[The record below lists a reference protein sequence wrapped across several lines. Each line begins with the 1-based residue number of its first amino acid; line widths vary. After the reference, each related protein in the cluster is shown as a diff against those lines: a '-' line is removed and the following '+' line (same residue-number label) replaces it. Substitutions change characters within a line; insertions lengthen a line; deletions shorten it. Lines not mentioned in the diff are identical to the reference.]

1 MKYFF
6 FTIILLFLGCS
17 SDDIGEDCSTVLCA
31 PQNLMLQFVS
41 ADTGVDV
48 FGSGVLDAGNLVIRD
63 IDSGNTIFY
72 EVIPIGTN
80 QDVLIAFTGTIDAA
94 LTNYKITYETAFE
107 LDINFEMVVA
117 SGSACCAQ
125 ISYNNVIFSGLEG
138 MESDEFLDTYV
149 VRF

>member
-17 SDDIGEDCSTVLCA
+17 SDDIGEDCSTVLSA

-72 EVIPIGTN
+72 EVIPIG
-80 QDVLIAFTGTIDAA
+80 
-94 LTNYKITYETAFE
+94 YKRPSN
-107 LDINFEMVVA
+107 LR
-117 SGSACCAQ
+117 
-125 ISYNNVIFSGLEG
+125 FSGLQLAHG
-138 MESDEFLDTYV
+138 LKMGLTPAIDCDLRV
-149 VRF
+149 